1 MTAQPDHR
9 AEEPLAE
16 STVGAIRT
24 ILALYDRR
32 RLTLQTAI
40 DEIAALVDVDRAH
53 RTSSGDPRH
62 LADVPDPNPAPVP
75 RRLRPTD

>member
-1 MTAQPDHR
+1 MTAQPDHGP
-9 AEEPLAE
+9 EGPLAE
-16 STVGAIRT
+16 STVAAIRT

-53 RTSSGDPRH
+53 RITSGDAGHP
-62 LADVPDPNPAPVP
+62 ADEPDPNPAPVP
-75 RRLRPTD
+75 RHLRPTD